1 MIKDKYKVESIK
13 SQETYDWLLHKHY
26 AKRIPPISYAFGL
39 FKDKELLGVCTYGNA
54 LLNCTTEAI
63 CGKKYKKI
71 VVDLSNSCIIE
82 LGAVGIKPFR
92 NGLKFIF
99 FFSFFFNLKPYGCK
113 TQI

>member
-1 MIKDKYKVESIK
+1 MSIKDIYKVDSIK

-63 CGKKYKKI
+63 CGKKI
-71 VVDLSNSCIIE
+71 
-82 LGAVGIKPFR
+82 
-92 NGLKFIF
+92 
-99 FFSFFFNLKPYGCK
+99 
-113 TQI
+113 